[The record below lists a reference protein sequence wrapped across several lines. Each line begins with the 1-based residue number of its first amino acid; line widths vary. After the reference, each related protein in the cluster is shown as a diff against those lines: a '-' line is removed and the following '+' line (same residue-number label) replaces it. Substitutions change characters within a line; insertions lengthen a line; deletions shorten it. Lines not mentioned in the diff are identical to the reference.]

1 MVRSRKSETGF
12 DEFFDGQM
20 ASPSFAKA
28 YTKARREVDAVDVM
42 VRALDL
48 AREKAGLTK
57 AQLAAEIDA
66 RPEVVRRLFTS
77 KKPNPT
83 LATLVRIAAAV
94 GYRVELVPVTRPKKA
109 TGRGAA
115 GPLPA

>member
-1 MVRSRKSETGF
+1 
-12 DEFFDGQM
+12 
-20 ASPSFAKA
+20 
-28 YTKARREVDAVDVM
+28 M

-66 RPEVVRRLFTS
+66 RPEVLRRLFTA

-94 GYRVELVPVTRPKKA
+94 GYRVELAVPITRPKKA

-115 GPLPA
+115 AA